1 MLRNKFSLLCVLL
14 FIIQT
19 SCIKRFDPE
28 IQSTDAVKFV
38 VTGQVNKGDEIQRVN
53 ISTSSPVSNPKLY
66 PVAGCNVKIIDD
78 KGNLYLADDMLN
90 GNYQIFIPQSELSV
104 GSSFKVDIFVP
115 GGVNLVS
122 DFDQIHDGPDIDTV
136 YYQVEQLPAEKPSTE
151 LDGIRFCL
159 DLDATAFTTR
169 YFRWEATE
177 TWQYKAKL
185 ASSVSG
191 VKVCWSTAPIK
202 SIYLVSTKNLTQN
215 KYTRFPLHFVDN
227 ISSPRLSFGY
237 SLLVRQYAMSEASYN
252 YWQKIQENSTE
263 QGGLYEKQPLAI
275 KGNIRNIS
283 DPDQIVLGFFSAN
296 TVKSKRIFVQ
306 SVQGLPVLYV
316 DCEPEADPRVKPDPR
331 CFNCL
336 LSGGT
341 NIKPAFWPF

>member
-1 MLRNKFSLLCVLL
+1 MRRNKFSFFLVLL
-14 FIIQT
+14 LFIQT

-28 IQSTDAVKFV
+28 IQNTDAVKFV
-38 VTGQVNKGDEIQRVN
+38 VTGQVNKGDDVQRVN
-53 ISTSSPVSNPKLY
+53 ISTSSQVSNPRLF

-78 KGNLYLADDMLN
+78 KGNSYMATDVQN
-90 GNYQIFIPQSELSV
+90 GNYEIYIPQSELSV
-104 GSSFKVDIFVP
+104 GSSFKVDIVVL
-115 GGVNLVS
+115 GGANLVS
-122 DFDQIHDGPDIDTV
+122 DFDQIHDGPEIDTV
-136 YYQVEQLPAEKPSTE
+136 YYQLEQLPVEKYKPE
-151 LDGIRFCL
+151 IDGIRFYL
-159 DLDATAFTTR
+159 DLDAKAFTTR

-177 TWQYKAKL
+177 TWEYKAKL
-185 ASSVSG
+185 ASSGST
-191 VKVCWSTAPIK
+191 KKICWSTAPIK

-215 KYTRFPLHFVDN
+215 KYYQFPLHFIDN
-227 ISSPRLSFGY
+227 MSSPRLSFGY
-237 SLLVRQYAMSEASYN
+237 SLLVRQYAMSEASYT

-283 DPDQIVLGFFSAN
+283 DPNQIVLGYFSAN

-306 SVQGLPVLYV
+306 NVKGLPVLYV
-316 DCEPEADPRVKPDPR
+316 DCEPEADPMVKPDPR

-341 NIKPAFWPF
+341 NVKPSFWPF